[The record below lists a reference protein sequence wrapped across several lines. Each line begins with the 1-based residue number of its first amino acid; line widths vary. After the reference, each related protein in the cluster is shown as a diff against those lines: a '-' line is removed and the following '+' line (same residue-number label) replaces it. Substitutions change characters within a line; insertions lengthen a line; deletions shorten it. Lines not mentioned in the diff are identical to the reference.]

1 MSRRPYRVEISYLKK
16 GKPRYFLVKD
26 VRIGN
31 RRTKVSKYLRSG
43 DPPTQQE
50 VEQYRTLYGY
60 DLELRAAEK
69 CGEFSLDEFTI
80 RFLDDE
86 TVRTLEKVRYLHQQ
100 FTELLT
106 VNELEHYERDF
117 EVYYVQGTTSIEG
130 NTFTVDE
137 ARALLVHG
145 IAPQTRSMRE
155 INEIQNFSAVRSYR
169 EKYRGRVTIE
179 FIKRLHALIMNHIDH
194 ESAGSF
200 RRTDGIGI
208 TGCDLMLSPSS
219 EIPNELRKIIEY
231 YYRRLEEGYHPF
243 EEAVMFHY
251 FFETIHPFADGN
263 GRVGREI
270 LNFMLKKSQYPKL
283 LFLGRERDLYI
294 TALLFGNREEYA
306 PMVDVFARI
315 IIKQRLEILLE
326 KIKEM
331 MVEKK
336 KEDQRELSDFF
347 ET

>member
-1 MSRRPYRVEISYLKK
+1 MSRRSYRVEINYPKK
-16 GKPRYFLVKD
+16 GKPRYFLVRD

-31 RRTKVSKYLRSG
+31 RRTKVSKYLKSG
-43 DPPTQQE
+43 DPPTEQE
-50 VEQYRTLYGY
+50 VEQYRTLYAY

-86 TVRTLEKVRYLHQQ
+86 IVRTLEMIRYLHQR

-106 VNELEHYERDF
+106 VNEFEHYERDF

-155 INEIQNFSAVRSYR
+155 INEIQNFSAVRRYR

-179 FIKRLHALIMNHIDH
+179 FIEQLHALIMNHIDH

-200 RRTDGIGI
+200 RRTDGSGI
-208 TGCDLMLSPSS
+208 TGCDLLLSPSS
-219 EIPNELRKIIEY
+219 EIPTELQKIIDY
-231 YYRRLEEGYHPF
+231 YYRHLDGGYHPF

-270 LNFMLKKSQYPKL
+270 LNFMLKKSRYPKL
-283 LFLGRERDLYI
+283 LFLGQERDLYI
-294 TALLFGNREEYA
+294 QALLSGNREEYT
-306 PMVDVFARI
+306 PMVDVFAQLVM
-315 IIKQRLEILLE
+315 KQRLAILLE
-326 KIKEM
+326 KMKEM
-331 MVEKK
+331 VVAKK
-336 KEDQRELSDFF
+336 KNQRELTDFF